1 MARNDT
7 LTGFDQEDT
16 QSDGVFILRDPS
28 DYVKWSDRMTDALM
42 GKRMYSFIDGSELP
56 PVRPNF
62 ASRPLTIQQMRDYD
76 SSENANAKYQ
86 GKTQN
91 QLKEMFEAVKYEF
104 DEYEKK
110 DKRYSEAMYFIKKKL
125 SEENRQTVAN
135 LRDPRE
141 IWETIRE
148 SNITSG
154 LAQFMKL
161 LDELKTVKLEAPRT
175 AQNVAKFYAKLN
187 EVAKK
192 LQTGGLL
199 TPDSLALHYFIRGF
213 TNQHKQTFETM
224 QEQYRDQPQ
233 QCPTLTQT
241 WQRVTR
247 AIHMGESHIQEARPT
262 VRGRP
267 MATTESPNLNALSG
281 NTTTPRKRQSQGN
294 STNESPAK
302 KPRGDSAR
310 QYSYRKRETEDDW
323 ATFPICHDCKMRH
336 PKEDN
341 DVCWYLHPDQAK
353 SWFNKTKAAERLK
366 EFRKK
371 NPGS

>member
-76 SSENANAKYQ
+76 SSENANARYQ

-267 MATTESPNLNALSG
+267 TATTESPNLNALSG

-294 STNESPAK
+294 STNESPA
-302 KPRGDSAR
+302 
-310 QYSYRKRETEDDW
+310 
-323 ATFPICHDCKMRH
+323 
-336 PKEDN
+336 
-341 DVCWYLHPDQAK
+341 
-353 SWFNKTKAAERLK
+353 
-366 EFRKK
+366 
-371 NPGS
+371 

>member
-141 IWETIRE
+141 IWETIRK
-148 SNITSG
+148 SNNTSR
-154 LAQFMKL
+154 LAKLMKL

-262 VRGRP
+262 VRGRS
-267 MATTESPNLNALSG
+267 MATTEPPNLNALSG

>member
-7 LTGFDQEDT
+7 LTGSDQEDT

-28 DYVKWSDRMTDALM
+28 DYTKWSDRMTDALM
-42 GKRMYSFIDGSELP
+42 GKRMYSFIDGNELP
-56 PVRPNF
+56 PVRPTF
-62 ASRPLTIQQMRDYD
+62 RARPLTVQQMRDYD
-76 SSENANAKYQ
+76 SSENANEKYQ
-86 GKTQN
+86 GKSQN

-161 LDELKTVKLEAPRT
+161 LDELKTIKLESPRN
-175 AQNVAKFYAKLN
+175 AQNVAKFYAKIN

-192 LQTGGLL
+192 LQAGGLL
-199 TPDSLALHYFIRGF
+199 TPDSLGLHYFIRGF

-247 AIHMGESHIQEARPT
+247 AIHMAESHTQEARPT

-267 MATTESPNLNALSG
+267 MAAESANLNALSR
-281 NTTTPRKRQSQGN
+281 NSTTLRKRQSQSN
-294 STNESPAK
+294 TNESPAK
-302 KPRGDSAR
+302 KQRGDSTR
-310 QYSYRKRETEDDW
+310 SYRKRETEDDW
-323 ATFPICHDCKMRH
+323 ATFPICRDCKMKH
-336 PKEDN
+336 PEEDN
-341 DVCWYLHPDQAK
+341 DVCWNFTRRILAIDCMAY
-353 SWFNKTKAAERLK
+353 ST
-366 EFRKK
+366 
-371 NPGS
+371 

>member
-7 LTGFDQEDT
+7 LTGSDQDDT

-56 PVRPNF
+56 PVRPDF

-76 SSENANAKYQ
+76 SSENADDKYH

-91 QLKEMFEAVKYEF
+91 QLKELFEAVKYEF

-141 IWETIRE
+141 IWDTIRE

-161 LDELKTVKLEAPRT
+161 LDELKTVKLESPRT

-192 LQTGGLL
+192 LQAGGLL

-213 TNQHKQTFETM
+213 TNQHKQTFETL

-247 AIHMGESHIQEARPT
+247 AIHMGESHTQEARPT

-267 MATTESPNLNALSG
+267 MATTESANLNALSTSS
-281 NTTTPRKRQSQGN
+281 TTSRKRQSQDN

-302 KPRGDSAR
+302 KPRG
-310 QYSYRKRETEDDW
+310 QNSYRKRETEDDW
-323 ATFPICHDCKMRH
+323 ATFPLCHDCKMRH

-353 SWFNKTKAAERLK
+353 SWFNKAKAAERLK

>member
-1 MARNDT
+1 
-7 LTGFDQEDT
+7 
-16 QSDGVFILRDPS
+16 
-28 DYVKWSDRMTDALM
+28 MTDALM

-56 PVRPNF
+56 PVRPGF

-76 SSENANAKYQ
+76 SSENANARYQ
-86 GKTQN
+86 GKSQN

-141 IWETIRE
+141 IWDTIRE

-161 LDELKTVKLEAPRT
+161 LDELKTVKLESPRT

-213 TNQHKQTFETM
+213 TNQHKQTFETL

-247 AIHMGESHIQEARPT
+247 AIHMGESHMQEARPT

-267 MATTESPNLNALSG
+267 MVTTESPNLNALSG
-281 NTTTPRKRQSQGN
+281 NTTNPRKRQSQGN
-294 STNESPAK
+294 DTPAK

-310 QYSYRKRETEDDW
+310 QNNYRKRETEDDW
-323 ATFPICHDCKMRH
+323 ATFPVCHDCKMRH